1 MICKIC
7 KTKNNFEIYNAG
19 FQPTSENVLLKN
31 LKESKNFPKG
41 KVKIVVCQ
49 NCTHVF
55 NKSFQLRKVNYAS
68 GYDYVEPPSKKFN
81 EHINFLI
88 RYLIKKNLKKKDI
101 LEIGCG
107 KGKFLKKLCLI
118 GDNKGLGLDSSYEGK
133 KNIFSGKISFMKKQ
147 FDKNTKLNKKFDFII
162 ARQVVEHIINPVEFF
177 KIIRKNLHQN
187 GKVFFETPNLKW
199 ILKNRSIWD
208 FYYEHCC
215 YYDYFILR
223 KFLQIAG
230 FKNIK
235 NVNLFNGQYT
245 GVYAEIN
252 NKKYL
257 KNEIKF
263 NLQNNS
269 LKQRISKFKVYK
281 QNFEQKRRTIVN
293 FCEKNKTIN
302 WGIWGCAAKG
312 ITFVNSFVKNKT
324 TSFKG
329 FDINPQR
336 QNKFFPIKGYQIY
349 EPNKKNLKNTEMI
362 LIMNSNYTKEIK
374 SILKNMNYKGKI
386 KIVEEL

>member
-1 MICKIC
+1 M
-7 KTKNNFEIYNAG
+7 
-19 FQPTSENVLLKN
+19 
-31 LKESKNFPKG
+31 
-41 KVKIVVCQ
+41 
-49 NCTHVF
+49 
-55 NKSFQLRKVNYAS
+55 
-68 GYDYVEPPSKKFN
+68 
-81 EHINFLI
+81 
-88 RYLIKKNLKKKDI
+88 
-101 LEIGCG
+101 
-107 KGKFLKKLCLI
+107 
-118 GDNKGLGLDSSYEGK
+118 
-133 KNIFSGKISFMKKQ
+133 
-147 FDKNTKLNKKFDFII
+147 
-162 ARQVVEHIINPVEFF
+162 
-177 KIIRKNLHQN
+177 
-187 GKVFFETPNLKW
+187 
-199 ILKNRSIWD
+199 
-208 FYYEHCC
+208 
-215 YYDYFILR
+215 
-223 KFLQIAG
+223 
-230 FKNIK
+230 
-235 NVNLFNGQYT
+235 
-245 GVYAEIN
+245 YAEIN

-362 LIMNSNYTKEIK
+362 LIMNSNYIKEIK